1 MSKASSALV
10 WITRAEPG
18 ASATAARVEA
28 AGWTPVVAPLLAV
41 RVLPDVTLDLTDVAA
56 LAFTSAGGV
65 RAFAAISPVRDRPV
79 FAVGEATAA
88 AARTAGVETV
98 FSADGDVSDLAA
110 LIIDNRQGLPGKILH
125 PGAKSLAGDLVG
137 DLTAAGVEAGAV
149 ALYETV
155 PADPG
160 EEVAS
165 LLGGLDSV
173 LVHSPRA
180 GEALALFLADRPAPH
195 LRLIA
200 ISAAAAAPLAACKV
214 GERRIAAHPREADL
228 LRCLGDPPA

>member
-28 AGWTPVVAPLLAV
+28 AGWTPVIAPLLAV

-56 LAFTSAGGV
+56 LAFTSAGAV

-88 AARTAGVETV
+88 AARIAGFIEVS
-98 FSADGDVSDLAA
+98 SADGDVGDLAG
-110 LIIDNRQGLPGKILH
+110 LIIGSRERLRGRILH
-125 PGAKSLAGDLVG
+125 PGATILAGDLVG
-137 DLTAAGVEAGAV
+137 DLIAAGIEAQAV
-149 ALYETV
+149 ALYETLAV
-155 PADPG
+155 DPADTVNP
-160 EEVAS
+160 
-165 LLGGLDSV
+165 LLDALDVV

-180 GEALALFLADRPAPH
+180 GETLAAFLADHPAPR
-195 LRLIA
+195 LRLLA
-200 ISAAAAAPLAACKV
+200 ISEAAAAPLVATAFRD
-214 GERRIAAHPREADL
+214 RRIAAHPREADL
-228 LRCLGDPPA
+228 LLCLGGLPA